1 MRHPARYGGGNSYAI
16 VRQFSTEDAKNRAVS
31 SHMLSTVLG
40 SFYFVSNTVLQRRT
54 PYPLLTKGAVEA
66 LVPSFIH
73 PKGSGPPLCRGLSW
87 TGAEN
92 TGSPLSVAVSDFPR
106 SRASSVSK
114 GVSPALCTPDLCP
127 PAAPGSCLC
136 TNSRTPQDEM

>member
-1 MRHPARYGGGNSYAI
+1 MRHPARYGGGNSYAT
-16 VRQFSTEDAKNRAVS
+16 VRQCSTENAKNS
-31 SHMLSTVLG
+31 TLSPHVLTTMLG
-40 SFYFVSNTVLQRRT
+40 SLYFVSNTVLQRRNHH
-54 PYPLLTKGAVEA
+54 PLLTKGEVET

-73 PKGSGPPLCRGLSW
+73 PEGSGRPLRRERGW

-92 TGSPLSVAVSDFPR
+92 TGPQLSVAVSGFPR

-127 PAAPGSCLC
+127 RGSCLC
-136 TNSRTPQDEM
+136 YRLPDSPG